1 MHTGASTSA
10 ISSRLSPSCA
20 RREQITDRVSIHCID
35 IRRISDY
42 DTNVSSASKLS
53 QLQIRVSKADK
64 SSIRNAAERAGM
76 DMSAYVL
83 CRLFPPARAEFQ
95 RAAAALNAPGAPG
108 APAFAL
114 AELNSLLTRLS
125 GAELRDAIASPPE
138 MELAPFLANYLAAM
152 IETACEKRAIPRP
165 GWLRGIAPLDEPH
178 FGSSLR
184 SLRLH
189 LLTNSPAAFRQRNIF
204 VDASLGERV

>member
-1 MHTGASTSA
+1 
-10 ISSRLSPSCA
+10 
-20 RREQITDRVSIHCID
+20 
-35 IRRISDY
+35 
-42 DTNVSSASKLS
+42 VSSASKLS

-64 SSIRNAAERAGM
+64 SSIRNAAKRAGM

-95 RAAAALNAPGAPG
+95 RAAAALNAPGAP
-108 APAFAL
+108 AFAL
-114 AELNSLLTRLS
+114 AELNSLLTRLT
-125 GAELRDAIASPPE
+125 GAELRDAIASSPE
-138 MELAPFLANYLAAM
+138 VELAPFLANYLAAM